1 MPNADRRGSARSAGG
16 DPSAAVAAIVRRAR
30 ELTPAERRR
39 LGRWTSAS
47 LRDPRLLRGVEA
59 AREKALALLDDEP
72 GLRRRW
78 QAATKPLHEA
88 LVEASGLSRRWR
100 LIMLTTHL
108 GALLAIANVAGG
120 LPPLIALAITLSAP
134 ISAWFAWG
142 LGTTWLGAIQAT
154 LAETV
159 GDRLEPEEVE
169 ALGMAWAKAIES
181 DPPVRPPVLGAI
193 GALAPS
199 ALLVLALIVVVA
211 TTPR

>member
-1 MPNADRRGSARSAGG
+1 MPNADRRAAARASGG

-59 AREKALALLDDEP
+59 AREKALAALDEEP

-108 GALLAIANVAGG
+108 AALLAIANVAGG

-134 ISAWFAWG
+134 VSAWLAWG

-159 GDRLEPEEVE
+159 GDQLDPEQAE
-169 ALGMAWAKAIES
+169 ALRMAWAKSIES
-181 DPPVRPPVLGAI
+181 DPPVPPPALGAI

>member
-1 MPNADRRGSARSAGG
+1 MPNADRRGAARASGG

-59 AREKALALLDDEP
+59 AREKALAALDEEP

-108 GALLAIANVAGG
+108 AALLAIANVAGG
-120 LPPLIALAITLSAP
+120 LPPLIALAITLTAP
-134 ISAWFAWG
+134 ISAWLAWG

-159 GDRLEPEEVE
+159 GDQLEPEEAE
-169 ALGMAWAKAIES
+169 ALRMAWAKAIES
-181 DPPVRPPVLGAI
+181 DPPVPPPALGAI